1 MIMDRSIIHVD
12 MDAFYAAV
20 EQRDNPS
27 LIGKPIIIGGASD
40 RGVVC
45 TASYEARKYGIHSA
59 MSAKVAKRLCPNGIY
74 LPVDMKKYKKV
85 SKEVRGIFQRY
96 SNIIEP
102 VSIDE
107 AFLDTTG
114 NDPIPIARKIK
125 KDIRDELQ
133 LTASVGVSINKF
145 LAKLASDMDKP
156 DGLTI
161 IRKDEVV
168 ELLEPLPVTKLWGVG
183 PSMERELNKLG
194 IYYIGDIQR
203 YDKNVLISIFGKRG
217 KEIYDFSYGIDHRP
231 VEDHILNQ
239 SIGEEETFREDIGD
253 MDFLIDRLNSYAK
266 NLSKE
271 LKLRG
276 YLIKTITVKV
286 KYKDFSVETRSMTL
300 SIPTNDNKD
309 IFKIGKH
316 ILTTRFNFH
325 DKIRLLG
332 LTVSNLIYPEDPIQ
346 LSLDI

>member
-1 MIMDRSIIHVD
+1 MDRSIIHVD

-20 EQRDNPS
+20 EQRDDPS
-27 LIGKPIIIGGASD
+27 LVGKPIIIGGLSD

-59 MSAKVAKRLCPNGIY
+59 MSARVAKRLCPNGIY
-74 LPVDMKKYKKV
+74 LPTNMEKYKRV
-85 SKEVRGIFQRY
+85 SKEVHSILQRY
-96 SNIIEP
+96 SNTIEP

-114 NDPIPIARKIK
+114 SDPISIANRIK
-125 KDIRDELQ
+125 EDIRRELR

-145 LAKLASDMDKP
+145 LAKLASDMEKP

-161 IRKDEVV
+161 IRGEEAV
-168 ELLEPLPVTKLWGVG
+168 ELLKPLPVTKLWGVG
-183 PSMERELNKLG
+183 PRMERELNKLG
-194 IYYIGDIQR
+194 IYYIGDIQE
-203 YDKNVLISIFGKRG
+203 YDREVLISIFGKRG

-253 MDFLIDRLNSYAK
+253 MDFLIDRLENYAF
-266 NLSKE
+266 NLSNK
-271 LKLRG
+271 LKSKA
-276 YLIKTITVKV
+276 YLIRTITVKV
-286 KYKDFSVETRSMTL
+286 KYKDFSVETRSLTL
-300 SIPTNDNKD
+300 TMATNSYED
-309 IFKIGKH
+309 IFKTGKH
-316 ILTTRFNFH
+316 ILTTRFEFH